1 MVMQQVNSDLNKMR
15 PLCISFAISENA
27 RLCFAVATR
36 SKRYISLDL
45 LVKSILLYRLVL
57 AAHDTKHPNG
67 FFLRATDAS
76 KQAHATEPPGLG
88 QTTPSDAARRR
99 RLVPDTLVTGET
111 ALVGRRARG
120 EPAALAPRMVVGAA
134 GEALVSPSPRWR
146 SAGGGEAL
154 VVHSPS
160 RRPPLADRAANERD
174 EPLHAHVATICAA
187 DLSSSSDRD
196 GDFPGVAERTWH
208 EIIMYMGRF
217 DISATALTGNQQ
229 IQIMHDVNKWFAGEH
244 ATEASL
250 RFYFIILG

>member
-1 MVMQQVNSDLNKMR
+1 
-15 PLCISFAISENA
+15 
-27 RLCFAVATR
+27 
-36 SKRYISLDL
+36 
-45 LVKSILLYRLVL
+45 
-57 AAHDTKHPNG
+57 
-67 FFLRATDAS
+67 
-76 KQAHATEPPGLG
+76 
-88 QTTPSDAARRR
+88 
-99 RLVPDTLVTGET
+99 
-111 ALVGRRARG
+111 
-120 EPAALAPRMVVGAA
+120 MVVGAA

-154 VVHSPS
+154 VVHSPF

-187 DLSSSSDRD
+187 DLSNSSDRD

-250 RFYFIILG
+250 RFYFIILGWLPLSDMIASARMWKFQFACFPNDHRLRKRKDKLNQRLQASHALAIISGGKLVINMALPNGESN

>member
-1 MVMQQVNSDLNKMR
+1 VYFI
-15 PLCISFAISENA
+15 CISENA
-27 RLCFAVATR
+27 RLCFAVAAR

-45 LVKSILLYRLVL
+45 FTRQIVSSVQSCARGTRYQTSKQILL
-57 AAHDTKHPNG
+57 
-67 FFLRATDAS
+67 FLRATDAS

-88 QTTPSDAARRR
+88 QTTPPVAARRR

-154 VVHSPS
+154 VVHSPF

-187 DLSSSSDRD
+187 DLSNSSDRD